1 MTYGV
6 QEQKMKD
13 KKFSKVDV
21 LVNMCSNLSRQIGI
35 RTIPR
40 NASSR
45 LN

>member
-13 KKFSKVDV
+13 IKFSKVDI

-35 RTIPR
+35 RTI
-40 NASSR
+40 SQKGM
-45 LN
+45 LLVD